1 MRFHKT
7 AFFPFPAMCEKIL
20 VAFDF
25 DHTLID
31 DNSDLYV
38 RKLAPGGKLPQYIKD
53 QYRYCFGNHVL
64 SFGS

>member
-1 MRFHKT
+1 MGDNTVFQTDH
-7 AFFPFPAMCEKIL
+7 FFQMSEKIL
-20 VAFDF
+20 VVFDF

-53 QYRYCFGNHVL
+53 KYR
-64 SFGS
+64 

>member
-1 MRFHKT
+1 MKAQDICVFVGDNT
-7 AFFPFPAMCEKIL
+7 VNYTEPFFFQMSEKIL
-20 VAFDF
+20 VVFDF

-53 QYRYCFGNHVL
+53 KYR
-64 SFGS
+64 